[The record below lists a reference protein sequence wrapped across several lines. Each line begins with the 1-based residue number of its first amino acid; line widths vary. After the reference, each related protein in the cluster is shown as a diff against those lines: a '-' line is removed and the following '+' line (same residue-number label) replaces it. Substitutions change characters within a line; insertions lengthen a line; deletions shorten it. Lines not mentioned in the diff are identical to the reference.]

1 MGKMIDQIRKFV
13 NGEIAPPP
21 IAELV
26 GYRLTAI
33 EEGKATIE
41 LEASK
46 DHASPIGSMHGGIL
60 CVIGDSAMGMAYA
73 STIELDESFVTLE
86 LKINYLKPVWEGQL
100 QAIGRVVQRGRTIGL
115 VEFDILNE
123 KKVLVARGCGTF
135 MTLRGE
141 MASGRPVK

>member
-1 MGKMIDQIRKFV
+1 MAKMIDQLRKLV
-13 NGEIAPPP
+13 SGEIAAPPV
-21 IAELV
+21 AELV
-26 GYRLTAI
+26 GYKLTVI
-33 EEGKATIE
+33 EEGQAIIE

-46 DHASPIGSMHGGIL
+46 CHASPIGSLHGGIL

-86 LKINYLKPVWEGQL
+86 LKINYLKPVWEGRL
-100 QAIGRVVQRGRTIGL
+100 QAIGRVVQKGRTIGL
-115 VEFDILNE
+115 VEFDIQNE

-141 MASGRPVK
+141 MANGRPVK

>member
-1 MGKMIDQIRKFV
+1 MGKMIDQIQKFV

-46 DHASPIGSMHGGIL
+46 SHASPIGSLHGGIL

-141 MASGRPVK
+141 MAIGRPVK

>member
-1 MGKMIDQIRKFV
+1 MAKMIDQLRKLV
-13 NGEIAPPP
+13 SGEIAAPPV
-21 IAELV
+21 AELV
-26 GYRLTAI
+26 GYRLTVI
-33 EEGKATIE
+33 EEGQAIIE

-46 DHASPIGSMHGGIL
+46 CHASPIGSLHGGIL

-86 LKINYLKPVWEGQL
+86 LKINYLKPVWEGRL
-100 QAIGRVVQRGRTIGL
+100 QAIGRVVQKGRTIGL
-115 VEFDILNE
+115 VEFDIQNE
-123 KKVLVARGCGTF
+123 NKVLVARGCGTF